1 MRFMALA
8 GPLLAVLFA
17 LPALAAAPGQD
28 IRPQD
33 VVSWVGDTARVE
45 PDGTMLVGIR
55 MLAKDDWSVYSMNL
69 TIAGPTGWEV
79 VNVEGPKADRIID
92 PISGEEVD
100 VYRGGDFF
108 VRLKGPEAWGPALYP
123 MSVKYVGCTKVIC
136 LFPYTQHL
144 NIPVVRPDGAK
155 ALSPVVAAAIDAP
168 PVAATSATASP
179 SLEGRLAA
187 LFKGGGASLWVLFGA
202 VFVGGLLSNLTPCVY
217 PMIPITLRLL
227 AKQGT
232 SPYVGA
238 SMYALGI
245 VITYSALG
253 IAASASGGMFGALL
267 ASKTFN
273 ITFAVLMFALGVT
286 MLGFGNLSKLQ
297 MLGSRLGAGKP
308 SARNAMLM
316 GAGAGLVA
324 APCTGPILA
333 ALLAYTAQSGEG
345 MLTSSLL
352 MVVYSLGFALP
363 YVALG
368 GAAAKV
374 SQVKVPPH
382 VQVGTKLLF
391 AAVMFALSFY
401 YLRIPFYSVLATLKP
416 YWGQIAGAGLTIGL
430 VLSALWVALPNLSN
444 KKLSTILPTAA
455 LGIGIFGASQWVT
468 SGMGADASAIEI
480 VVHKS
485 EEAGFAAAQAAGKPI
500 LIDMWAEWCEACKK
514 MDVTTFMDPR
524 VRGEIASH
532 WTMIKLDLTEGNAQD
547 EAIQTKYEL
556 QGLPTL
562 VMMRPDADLKTRKM
576 LTAAQTADE
585 LLIELRRFTEQAD

>member
-1 MRFMALA
+1 MRFVALA
-8 GPLLAVLFA
+8 GPLLVAMSSLN
-17 LPALAAAPGQD
+17 ALADAPGQD

-33 VVSWVGDTARVE
+33 VVSWVGDTARAE
-45 PDGTMLVGIR
+45 SDGTMLVGMR
-55 MLAKDDWSVYSMNL
+55 MIAKDDWSVYSMNL
-69 TIAGPTGWEV
+69 TISSPTGWDV
-79 VNVEGPKADRIID
+79 IATEGPKADRIMD
-92 PISGEEVD
+92 PISGEEVE
-100 VYRGGDFF
+100 VYKGGDFF
-108 VRLKGPEAWGPALYP
+108 VRLKGPEAWGPSLFP

-136 LFPYTQHL
+136 LFPYTQSL
-144 NIPVVRPDGAK
+144 NIPVVRADNTKSIGTT
-155 ALSPVVAAAIDAP
+155 PVASTDSAPSSTGAAADG
-168 PVAATSATASP
+168 T
-179 SLEGRLAA
+179 LESRLAKT
-187 LFKGGGASLWVLFGA
+187 LTGGGASLWVLFGA

-227 AKQGT
+227 SKQGT

-238 SMYALGI
+238 TMYALGI
-245 VITYSALG
+245 VVTYSALG
-253 IAASASGGMFGALL
+253 IAASASGGMFGAML

-273 ITFAVLMFALGVT
+273 ITFAIIMAVLGVT
-286 MLGFGNLSKLQ
+286 MLGFGNLSKIQ

-401 YLRIPFYSVLATLKP
+401 YLRIPLYGMLATLKAH
-416 YWGQIAGAGLTIGL
+416 WAQIATAGLAVGF
-430 VLSALWVALPNLSN
+430 VLSTLWVALPNLSN
-444 KKLSTILPTAA
+444 NKLSTILPTLV
-455 LGIGIFGASQWVT
+455 LGIGVFGASQWVT
-468 SGMGADASAIEI
+468 SGMGAEASTIDY
-480 VVHKS
+480 VTHHS
-485 EEAGFAAAQAAGKPI
+485 EAEGFAAAKSANKPI

-514 MDVTTFMDPR
+514 MDVTTFQDPR
-524 VRGEIASH
+524 VRQLIADQ
-532 WTMIKLDLTEGNAQD
+532 WTMIKLDLTEGNERD
-547 EAIQTKYEL
+547 EEIQTRYEL

-562 VMMRPDADLKTRKM
+562 VMMRADGNLKTRKM

-585 LLIELRRFTEQAD
+585 LLAELQRFAAQAE